1 MEHLLLQKNACFVK
15 SSLLTTTSLNKQS
28 AGTLVSIS
36 SSLHALS
43 CSSSFHLSLSYAKAQ
58 QTLFPFKLSPGF
70 FCRRGKKE
78 RKKKWGGEGVQ
89 WWERTESS
97 VLLQGTPALHGR
109 SSWSLSSWDQE
120 TSVEQQQSG
129 ARAPERK
136 AARWGAVSV
145 AQSSWP
151 QSLCATDGSA
161 GQGVVRS
168 HLFSFFA
175 DLNDI

>member
-78 RKKKWGGEGVQ
+78 RKKKWGGGGSTMVGED
-89 WWERTESS
+89 RIISS
-97 VLLQGTPALHGR
+97 
-109 SSWSLSSWDQE
+109 
-120 TSVEQQQSG
+120 
-129 ARAPERK
+129 
-136 AARWGAVSV
+136 
-145 AQSSWP
+145 
-151 QSLCATDGSA
+151 SA
-161 GQGVVRS
+161 GHSSSAWKIQLKSFILRS
-168 HLFSFFA
+168 RDQCWAAAVWSQSPGAKSSQMGGCFSSTE
-175 DLNDI
+175 